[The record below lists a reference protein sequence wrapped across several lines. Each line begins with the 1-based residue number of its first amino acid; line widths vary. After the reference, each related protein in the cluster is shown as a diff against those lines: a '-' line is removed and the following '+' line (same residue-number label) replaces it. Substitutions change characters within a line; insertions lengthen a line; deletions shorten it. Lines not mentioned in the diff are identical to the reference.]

1 MNKEDLEERLINIES
16 SLACQEKMAEELNQ
30 VIINQGKLIDF
41 LVKQN
46 QYLLNKLEADVV
58 KPLSEETPPPHY

>member
-1 MNKEDLEERLINIES
+1 MNEDFEQRLIEIETALSLCEKNIDD
-16 SLACQEKMAEELNQ
+16 LNAV
-30 VIINQGKLIDF
+30 VIAQGKKIDY

-46 QYLLNKLEADVV
+46 KYLLAKLEEDVV